1 MSQPPDDARI
11 RERSGAVNEAWERTI
26 EETELIADE
35 RRKQGW
41 EAVTI
46 PTLHTSP
53 TGEPRGAE
61 DRPGLV
67 HVVPDN
73 HAEAFADAFE
83 AGEFPE
89 FEVYRNEVEGN
100 VFVVTEL
107 VDPETETVILIR
119 GRYDVSLAK
128 GMIAAATRKGA
139 IYTHVKTIDDT
150 LLGSVRHEL
159 IAPFVPEL
167 EHDGNEDGE

>member
-11 RERSGAVNEAWERTI
+11 RERSGAVTEAWERTI

-35 RRKQGW
+35 RRERGW

-46 PTLHTSP
+46 PTAHTSP
-53 TGEPRGAE
+53 AGEPRGAE
-61 DRPGLV
+61 DQPGLV
-67 HVVPDN
+67 HIVPDN
-73 HAEAFADAFE
+73 HADSFAETFDPEAFTEFE
-83 AGEFPE
+83 A
-89 FEVYRNEVEGN
+89 YRNEVEGN

-107 VDPETETVILIR
+107 VDPEHETVILIR
-119 GRYDVSLAK
+119 GRYDHSLAD
-128 GMIAAATRKGA
+128 GMIAAATTEGA

-159 IAPFVPEL
+159 ISPFVPGL
-167 EHDGNEDGE
+167 EREEA

>member
-35 RRKQGW
+35 RREQGW

-46 PTLHTSP
+46 PTVHTSP
-53 TGEPRGAE
+53 TGEPREAE
-61 DRPGLV
+61 DQPGLV

-73 HAEAFADAFE
+73 HAEAFTDAFE

-107 VDPETETVILIR
+107 VDPETKTVVLIR
-119 GRYDVSLAK
+119 GRYDFSLAE
-128 GMIAAATRKGA
+128 GMISAAMETEA
-139 IYTHVKTIDDT
+139 IYTHVKTIDGT
-150 LLGSVRHEL
+150 LLGSIRHEL
-159 IAPFVPEL
+159 LTPFVPGL
-167 EHDGNEDGE
+167 EHDGDES